1 MATKLLYIIGGVWNG
16 TGMERVLITKANYMS
31 SIGYDVY
38 ILLTEDGKGTP
49 FFEISPKI
57 QICNVYLNFDH
68 LDNYP
73 IYKKIPAYI
82 IKQKKYKKELTKILF
97 QIKPDITISALRR
110 EINFINEIND
120 GSKKV
125 GEFHF
130 SKVNYRTINKKY
142 LPSFINKMISKRWM
156 NQLIKE
162 IKKLSS
168 FVVLTNEDKENWN
181 ELDNVQVICNPLS
194 FFTEKTSS
202 CINKKIITVGSYNY
216 VKGYDRLIDAW
227 EIVAKKHPDW
237 ELHIY
242 GGGNRDNFIKKIQEK
257 KLETSFFCHKA
268 ENNIQDKYI
277 ESSIFVLSSRYE
289 GMPMVLLEA
298 MSCGLPPVSFACPC
312 GPRDIIQNQIDG
324 LLVENGNIQEL
335 ADKICYL
342 IENENIRKEMG
353 EKARTNI
360 ERYKIEN
367 IGLQWIALFDK
378 LINKE

>member
-38 ILLTEDGKGTP
+38 ILLTEDEKGAP
-49 FFEISPKI
+49 FFDISPKI
-57 QICNVYLNFDH
+57 QICNVCLNFDH
-68 LDNYP
+68 LDSYP

-82 IKQKKYKKELTKILF
+82 IKQKRYKKELKKILF

-110 EINFINEIND
+110 EINFINKFND

-142 LPSFINKMISKRWM
+142 LPEFINKIISKRWM

-162 IKKLSS
+162 INKLSS

-194 FFTEKTSS
+194 FFTEKTSP
-202 CINKKIITVGSYNY
+202 CINKKIIAVGSYNY
-216 VKGYDRLIDAW
+216 VKGYDRLIDTW

-242 GGGNRDNFIKKIQEK
+242 GGGNRDNFIKNIQEK

-312 GPRDIIQNQIDG
+312 GPRDIIQNQ
-324 LLVENGNIQEL
+324 L
-335 ADKICYL
+335 
-342 IENENIRKEMG
+342 MG
-353 EKARTNI
+353 YWLKTVIFKN
-360 ERYKIEN
+360 
-367 IGLQWIALFDK
+367 
-378 LINKE
+378 